1 MEEKTAS
8 EIASEMAQD
17 IRSDIY
23 GDIYGHESWAQEI
36 FNLRAELR
44 RTKEQAN
51 EVITRLRTKLKIAEE
66 QANLASWGRNPDR
79 SGGYVTEEEIYRAAR
94 GGYQQGEL

>member
-1 MEEKTAS
+1 MEEKTVS

-23 GDIYGHESWAQEI
+23 GDIYGHESWAEQI

-51 EVITRLRTKLKIAEE
+51 EVITRLSTKLKIAEA
-66 QANLASWGRNPDR
+66 QSSPTSWEDR
-79 SGGYVTEEEIYRAAR
+79 IDRMGGQVSEEEIYRAAR

>member
-1 MEEKTAS
+1 MEEKTVS

-23 GDIYGHESWAQEI
+23 GDIYGHESWAEEI
-36 FNLRAELR
+36 FRLRGELRLTNDRFQSAKRELLHVRKQAEL
-44 RTKEQAN
+44 KN
-51 EVITRLRTKLKIAEE
+51 W
-66 QANLASWGRNPDR
+66 SDYPDR
-79 SGGYVTEEEIYRAAR
+79 MGGQVTEEEIYRAAR

>member
-1 MEEKTAS
+1 MEDKTVS

-23 GDIYGHESWAQEI
+23 GDIYGHESWAEQI
-36 FNLRAELR
+36 FNLRTELR
-44 RTKEQAN
+44 QMKEQAN

-66 QANLASWGRNPDR
+66 QASLTSWDR
-79 SGGYVTEEEIYRAAR
+79 AIDRMGGQVTEEEIYRAAR